1 MKGNKKILVVAI
13 LLLLISVSFTTYA
26 IYKTSVT
33 GNGTVTAAIWDVKFK
48 NGETVLTDNY
58 TLTFSGADCSNN
70 HVANGKIAPG
80 ASCTKTITLDAGSSE
95 VDVAYT
101 ATVGDVTAT
110 KNSSSVSTEDANEF
124 SATLTPSSDTITYA
138 NGTRTKTITVEVT
151 WAGTDDSDTDTV
163 NDADTALNGATITV
177 PITLVAKQVVG
188 S

>member
-1 MKGNKKILVVAI
+1 MRWN
-13 LLLLISVSFTTYA
+13 
-26 IYKTSVT
+26 
-33 GNGTVTAAIWDVKFK
+33 
-48 NGETVLTDNY
+48 
-58 TLTFSGADCSNN
+58 
-70 HVANGKIAPG
+70 
-80 ASCTKTITLDAGSSE
+80 
-95 VDVAYT
+95 
-101 ATVGDVTAT
+101 T